1 MIVEKKEDVK
11 RLLKLQL
18 KAKVRLHRPAAK
30 VLEMAIA
37 FAEERI
43 EIESER
49 QKDREWELE
58 YLRGLD
64 AAEIEEEVKDS

>member
-1 MIVEKKEDVK
+1 MNAEKKEVMK
-11 RLLKLQL
+11 RILKVQL
-18 KAKVRLHRPAAK
+18 KAKVRPHRSAAK
-30 VLEMAIA
+30 VLNMAIA

-58 YLRGLD
+58 YLSGLD
-64 AAEIEEEVKDS
+64 STEIEEEIKKR